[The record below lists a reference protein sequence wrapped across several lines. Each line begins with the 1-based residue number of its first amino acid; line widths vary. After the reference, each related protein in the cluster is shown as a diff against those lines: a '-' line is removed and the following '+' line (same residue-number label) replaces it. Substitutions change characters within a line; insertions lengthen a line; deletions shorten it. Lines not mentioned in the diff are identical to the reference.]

1 MCRDALAETQHRVI
15 APEFVHPLRAV
26 DAPEGTSVM
35 LECHVTG
42 VPVPS
47 IVWRRDNNVITET
60 SADYTVTQSAG
71 SCSLKI
77 KRVGRDHAGQYSCS
91 ATNSGGEASTS
102 ATVNV
107 ICEYCRFFAQNTAA
121 SSTTCFR

>member
-1 MCRDALAETQHRVI
+1 
-15 APEFVHPLRAV
+15 
-26 DAPEGTSVM
+26 M

-42 VPVPS
+42 TPVPS

-60 SADYTVTQSAG
+60 SADYAVTQSAG
-71 SCSLKI
+71 ICCLKI
-77 KRVGRDHAGQYSCS
+77 KRAGRDHAGQYSCS

-107 ICEYCRFFAQNTAA
+107 ICEYSAAVDCLETAA
-121 SSTTCFR
+121 STAYIISHRIGLYQQLL